1 MAELKIPF
9 GLDGAAMSKIDW
21 KLALARVGH
30 DLRSDFIYAPH
41 IGFIYAK
48 AGEELIQEVQGALA
62 SGKFSPAVPIT
73 IEVPKSFRIRVAVKP
88 ERLGPSFSRPGSI
101 LLPHDRLLY
110 QALAD
115 QAAPIVAERTD
126 HSRSFS
132 HQLAS
137 PDSVSMF
144 LPTRT
149 CWNALQTVLLEHSKT
164 EEVKYI
170 LKIDVANY
178 FGSMNLHTLI
188 NVLND
193 SGYVGELSGRLE
205 AVLTSYTSQRS
216 SRGILQGMFP
226 SDLFGN
232 FYMEPIDRFLKEYGV
247 RAARYVDDIYVFL
260 DSVEAADRLL
270 GQLIPKLRYYDLVLN
285 EAKCMIMP
293 KRQLHTEEPDLQAL
307 FDDAI
312 DEIRD
317 QMNDEDFDADY
328 GFQSEWDDGEDD
340 DDDEA
345 EDDDEDDLDL
355 KATKLLFNS
364 IGKYLG
370 QEENIERFCLPL
382 FTKAGSDYALQHVLE
397 SFKKRPSMAQI
408 YASYVAKF
416 LHSASVSDAL
426 LTLLIDIELSDWQ
439 KMWILAALSQ
449 AEKHKDASVKI
460 ALDILQD
467 TPRHETL
474 RAVAAIFVGRFGDH
488 SRRHTLLGIYTASSS
503 YIQSAIYFSS
513 RKWPKAE
520 RLTAKNNWGSHGD
533 LNRLLTL
540 AMNKK

>member
-1 MAELKIPF
+1 MAEVKIPF
-9 GLDGAAMSKIDW
+9 GLDGVAMSKIDW
-21 KLALARVGH
+21 KLALARVSQ

-41 IGFIYAK
+41 ISFIYAK
-48 AGEELIQEVQGALA
+48 AGVELINEVKSALA
-62 SGKFSPAVPIT
+62 SGKFSPGVPVT

-115 QAAPIVAERTD
+115 QATQIVAAKTD
-126 HSRSFS
+126 HTRSFS
-132 HQLAS
+132 HRLGAS
-137 PDSVSMF
+137 DSVSMF

-149 CWNALQTVLLEHSKT
+149 CWSALQSALSQHSKADQ
-164 EEVKYI
+164 VKYI

-193 SGYVGELSGRLE
+193 SGYASELSGRLE
-205 AVLTSYTSQRS
+205 AVLTSYTSLRS

-232 FYMEPIDRFLKEYGV
+232 FYMEPIDRFLNEYGV

-260 DSVEAADRLL
+260 DSVETAQKLL

-285 EAKCMIMP
+285 EAKCMIIP
-293 KRQLHTEEPDLQAL
+293 KGQLQAEEPDLQSL
-307 FDDAI
+307 FNDAVE
-312 DEIRD
+312 EIRG
-317 QMNDEDFDADY
+317 QIEDEEFDADY
-328 GFQSEWDDGEDD
+328 GFQSEWEDEDEDEGD
-340 DDDEA
+340 DDDE
-345 EDDDEDDLDL
+345 EEDLDL

-364 IGKYLG
+364 IGKYVG

-382 FTKAGSDYALQHVLE
+382 FSKAESDYALAHVLE

-416 LHSASVSDAL
+416 LDEEDVLDSL
-426 LTLLIDIELSDWQ
+426 LELVVHGELSDWQ

-449 AEKHKDASVKI
+449 ADEHADASVKV
-460 ALDILQD
+460 AMDLLQD
-467 TPRHETL
+467 ANRHESL

-488 SRRHTLLGIYTASSS
+488 SRRLTLSSVYPTVS
-503 YIQSAIYFSS
+503 PYIQSAIYFSS
-513 RKWPKAE
+513 RKWRKAE
-520 RLTAKNNWGSHGD
+520 RLTAKNNWGSHGQ
-533 LNRLLTL
+533 LNQLLTQAL
-540 AMNKK
+540 EKK